1 MTSFDTAWEQ
11 AQGFGCRICNK
22 PQYND
27 SGLCT
32 QCSRME
38 QQLHESG
45 AYQKRKAP
53 NLDEVIDRLIWE
65 QRDKSKH
72 PLGRPNRMDEMNRR
86 RIARYHL
93 KQAERM
99 SKRK

>member
-1 MTSFDTAWEQ
+1 MSDKKGDDFVKNLEEQLRDMLGKANLSFIVNQEGREAEEDTAPPTPTAE
-11 AQGFGCRICNK
+11 
-22 PQYND
+22 D
-27 SGLCT
+27 
-32 QCSRME
+32 
-38 QQLHESG
+38 
-45 AYQKRKAP
+45 
-53 NLDEVIDRLIWE
+53 DEVIDRLIWE